1 MSTIAENKEAH
12 HKYLVEE
19 TLEAGV
25 VLTGHEVKSA
35 RKGTVSLKGA
45 YATLKGEEVF
55 LVNAHIGSF
64 QPGNAPDGYDPTRSR
79 KLLLHTAEIKKI
91 IGKNKAQG
99 LTMVPLKFYASRGKI
114 KIQIG
119 IARTKSKADK
129 RESLKKQEAN
139 REIARAM
146 RVKE

>member
-1 MSTIAENKEAH
+1 MSTLAENKEAH
-12 HKYLVEE
+12 HKYAIEE

-25 VLTGHEVKSA
+25 VLTGHEAKST
-35 RKGTVSLKGA
+35 RKGTVSLRGA
-45 YATLKGEEVF
+45 YAVLKGEEVY

-64 QPGNAPDGYDPTRSR
+64 QPGNAPESYDPTRSR
-79 KLLLHTAEIKKI
+79 KLLLRAAEIKKI

-119 IARTKSKADK
+119 IARAKSKKDK
-129 RESLKKQEAN
+129 RETLKKRDAN